1 MAIDVYGVD
10 TQIGGAWQLEGAVL
24 KVEGGEDLIITSAN
38 LTYQRGVQKF
48 SPLNQKKRYL
58 ATGEADGTV
67 TLGAVIGPSEGIREF
82 IEQYSNA
89 CNINKNVLTI
99 EPAGITPCPGQT
111 NTPVKFICTG
121 VLLSSITVNAQQAG
135 GSITLVSAGMTFS
148 FIGMQVK

>member
-1 MAIDVYGVD
+1 MAVDIYGID

-24 KVEGGEDLIITSAN
+24 KVEGGEDLIITNAN
-38 LTYQRGVQKF
+38 ITYSRGIQKF

-58 ATGEADGTV
+58 ATGEADGQV
-67 TLGAVIGPSEGIREF
+67 VLGAVIGPSAGIREF

-111 NTPVKFICTG
+111 NTPIKFICTG
-121 VLLSSITVNAQQAG
+121 VLLSSLNVSAQQAG
-135 GSITLVSAGMTFS
+135 GALTLVNAGMTFS
-148 FIGMQVK
+148 FIGLQIK